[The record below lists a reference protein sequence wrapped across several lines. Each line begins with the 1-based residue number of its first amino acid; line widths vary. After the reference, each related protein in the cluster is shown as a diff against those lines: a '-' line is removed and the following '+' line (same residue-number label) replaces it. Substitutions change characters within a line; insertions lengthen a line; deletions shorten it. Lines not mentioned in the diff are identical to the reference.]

1 MNLPKAGREVE
12 VSRSYG
18 RILFSQDFQYPDGK
32 IHQFFLFKSATES
45 PVVIFPLTKNR
56 EVIALNQFRHAAN
69 QCIIELPGGNSKN
82 PQETPEEIA
91 GNELLE
97 ETGYK
102 SEKIA
107 KLGFERIWFE
117 PAFIRGS
124 YIPILAL
131 DCVCVKPQ
139 QLDEAEVIETKLFP
153 LKEWIRMILSGEITD
168 SKSIAVTF
176 KALPYLGITLD
187 IPKI

>member
-12 VSRSYG
+12 VLNSYG
-18 RILFSQDFQYPDGK
+18 KILFNQDFEYPDGK
-32 IHQFFLFKSATES
+32 THQFLLFKSATGS
-45 PVVIFPLTKNR
+45 PVVIFPLTEKK

-69 QCIIELPGGNSKN
+69 QCVIELPGGNSKN

-97 ETGYK
+97 ETGFK

-107 KLGFERIWFE
+107 RLGFEKIWFE
-117 PAFIRGS
+117 PFFLRVS

-139 QLDEAEVIETKLFP
+139 QLDETEVIETKLFP
-153 LKEWIRMILSGEITD
+153 LKEWIRMIFSGEITD
-168 SKSIAVTF
+168 SKSIAITF